1 MRIVYLLFH
10 KDGKRP
16 SVVSFTANGMKRHI
30 TKMIRTGSMEYCAGT
45 KAAQIRRLRD
55 DFMSTD
61 PISTVNK
68 RFKNKWSIEAY
79 MEGAVRR

>member
-1 MRIVYLLFH
+1 MKIVYLLFH

>member
-1 MRIVYLLFH
+1 MKVVYLLFH

-30 TKMIRTGSMEYCAGT
+30 TKMIRTGSLEYCDGS
-45 KAAQIRRLRD
+45 KATQIRCLRD

>member
-1 MRIVYLLFH
+1 
-10 KDGKRP
+10 
-16 SVVSFTANGMKRHI
+16 MKRHI

>member
-1 MRIVYLLFH
+1 MKVVYLLFH
-10 KDGKRP
+10 KDSKRP
-16 SVVSFTANGMKRHI
+16 TMVSFTPNGMKRHI

-68 RFKNKWSIEAY
+68 RFKNKWRIEAY

>member
-30 TKMIRTGSMEYCAGT
+30 TKMIRTGSMEYCAGS